1 MNDALLD
8 FSLDAMHSTTCAW
21 CLDPACAGCPCRHTT
36 APAERG
42 PSEPERESAAPSA
55 PTSPHATY
63 LGASDVAA
71 ILGLDPMRTE
81 LDVWCEK
88 TGRVRHEPSDELEA
102 GNDHEAGV
110 IAGAARSLRRRGL
123 AERVDYPGPGTI
135 LGGGEWYGTK
145 CLRIFSREDAI
156 ARLAAFDDELHECE
170 DEEAWSKDSGGLYRD
185 LDVPCLHCGESWD
198 KEDWDDECRLR
209 IRGVWRGATLDAVAH
224 HRDHGPVALEAKLV
238 GAGQAHEW
246 GPEPARGEGIPRRV
260 LVQVHWQTHHLRE
273 ARGVPAPIAYVA
285 ADVMGT
291 DRRLYEVDIDD
302 GVIADLLDA
311 GREWWVRHVIG
322 GEMPEPT
329 ARDVHALGQ
338 VYPHARRPLSPFPPS
353 EVVRLADDYVAE
365 RDVLGRY
372 HEIHDLTTARL
383 RAALGD
389 AEGFAWE
396 SAGVRWRVTWRGE
409 PRVLRV
415 SRREVRPQG

>member
-1 MNDALLD
+1 MTDALLD
-8 FSLDAMHSTTCAW
+8 FSVDAMHATACVW
-21 CLDPACAGCPCRHTT
+21 CLDPACAGRPCRHTT

-71 ILGLDPMRTE
+71 ILGLDLMRTP

-110 IAGAARSLRRRGL
+110 IAGAARRLRRLGL
-123 AERVDYPGPGTI
+123 ADRVDYPGPGTI
-135 LGGGEWYGTK
+135 LAGN
-145 CLRIFSREDAI
+145 A
-156 ARLAAFDDELHECE
+156 H
-170 DEEAWSKDSGGLYRD
+170 GL
-185 LDVPCLHCGESWD
+185 SS
-198 KEDWDDECRLR
+198 
-209 IRGVWRGATLDAVAH
+209 GATLDAIAH

-238 GAGQAHEW
+238 GAGQAPEW
-246 GPEPARGEGIPRRV
+246 GPEPARGDGIPRRV
-260 LVQVHWQTHHLRE
+260 LVQVHWQTLHLRE
-273 ARGVPAPIAYVA
+273 ARLVPAPIAYVA

-365 RDVLGRY
+365 RETLGRY
-372 HEIHDLTTARL
+372 REIHDLTTARL

-389 AEGFAWE
+389 AEGYAWE
-396 SAGVRWRVTWRGE
+396 SAGVRWAVTWRGE

-415 SRREVRPQG
+415 SRKERQRS